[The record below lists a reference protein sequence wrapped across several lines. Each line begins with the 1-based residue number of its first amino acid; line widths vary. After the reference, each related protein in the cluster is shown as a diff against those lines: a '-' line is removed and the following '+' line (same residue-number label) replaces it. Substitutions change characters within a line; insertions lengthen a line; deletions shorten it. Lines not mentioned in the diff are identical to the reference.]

1 MNALHI
7 TGLTKSFSRFSLQN
21 INLELPQGYI
31 MGLVGKNGAGKTT
44 LFKTIMNHLLKHS
57 GEIKIYGLDNQTEEA
72 QAKLQIA
79 YIADSPID
87 AGVNSLLTQ
96 KKSFAS
102 VYSDWDEEKFQS
114 LMEKFKLDQ
123 KTKIKNLSKGMKVKF
138 SIALALSHNAR
149 LILLDEPTAGLDPV
163 ARREVMTLLQQEL
176 QDETKSILFSTH
188 VTSDLDGI
196 ADYLTIIDQGQILM
210 SENREIIS
218 DKWRILK
225 LVDLPAS
232 VSSMDVVRGII
243 PTSFGY
249 SVLTSD
255 FDKLRGLL
263 PEDTPTAI
271 PNYEDI
277 MIHMVKGDSKDV

>member
-1 MNALHI
+1 
-7 TGLTKSFSRFSLQN
+7 
-21 INLELPQGYI
+21 
-31 MGLVGKNGAGKTT
+31 
-44 LFKTIMNHLLKHS
+44 
-57 GEIKIYGLDNQTEEA
+57 
-72 QAKLQIA
+72 
-79 YIADSPID
+79 
-87 AGVNSLLTQ
+87 
-96 KKSFAS
+96 
-102 VYSDWDEEKFQS
+102 
-114 LMEKFKLDQ
+114 
-123 KTKIKNLSKGMKVKF
+123 MKVKF

-255 FDKLRGLL
+255 FDKLGGLL

>member
-255 FDKLRGLL
+255 FDKLGGLL
-263 PEDTPTAI
+263 PEDTQIGRA
-271 PNYEDI
+271 
-277 MIHMVKGDSKDV
+277 HV